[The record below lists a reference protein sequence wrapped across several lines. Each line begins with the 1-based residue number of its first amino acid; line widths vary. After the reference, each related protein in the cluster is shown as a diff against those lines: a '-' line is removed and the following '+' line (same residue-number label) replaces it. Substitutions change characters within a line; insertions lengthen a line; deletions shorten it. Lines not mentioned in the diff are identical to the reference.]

1 MRFYSLSLEH
11 HHWVR
16 FQIAQIQFLT
26 LAGHFFLFLA
36 HQPTHV
42 TVKEAPTCVVGVRI
56 RVRVLVVDPMVS
68 APVVDVFLEGDGLV
82 ECQQDSQW

>member
-1 MRFYSLSLEH
+1 LRFYSLSLEH

-26 LAGHFFLFLA
+26 FAGHFLLFFDQ
-36 HQPTHV
+36 QPTDV
-42 TVKEAPTCVVGVRI
+42 TVEEASTCVVGVRI

-68 APVVDVFLEGDGLV
+68 TPVVDVFLEGDGLV